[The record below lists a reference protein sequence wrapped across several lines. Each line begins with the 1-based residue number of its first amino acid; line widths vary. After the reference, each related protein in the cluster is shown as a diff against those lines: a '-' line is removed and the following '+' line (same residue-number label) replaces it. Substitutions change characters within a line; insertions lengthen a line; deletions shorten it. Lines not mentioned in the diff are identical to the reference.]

1 MAILS
6 AVETVTS
13 KIPSTIEAA
22 ALCKMA
28 DRGQITGGLLDGPL
42 AFDNAIDL
50 EAARI
55 KGIKSEVAGRAQIL
69 LVPDLEAGNMLAKNL
84 AYFAKA
90 DSAGIVLGARVPVV
104 LTSRA
109 DSARARMASCAV
121 ACALRTCQAPACAN
135 SCRVI
140 AMDTILVVNAGSSSV
155 KFQVF
160 SVEGEGKLQRQIKG
174 QMDGIGSRPRLR
186 ASGANGDPLADRA
199 YPIEAIPD
207 VPAAMGIAGEWLR
220 DELRITPMAVGHRVV
235 HGGPDYDRPV
245 LIDHGVVARLE
256 RFIALAP
263 LHQPHNLAPIRSIL
277 TNFPA
282 LPQVAC
288 FDTAFHRTH
297 DAVADYYAIP
307 HQLHAEGVRRYGFH
321 GLSYE
326 YVAKSLP
333 QIAPG
338 IAEGRVIVAHLGSG
352 ASMCA
357 LKKGH
362 SAESTMGFTALD
374 GLPMGTRPGQID
386 PGVVL
391 YLISEKGMSASNAQN
406 FLYRDCGLKG
416 LSGVSNDM
424 RELEASE
431 DPKAKLAI
439 DYFVYRIGLNAGML
453 AAALQGLD
461 AFVFTAGIGE
471 NSVRIRARIADQLAW
486 LGVTLDPAENSRHA
500 RLISRSDSRIPVY
513 VIPTDEELM
522 IAQHTLSLLLN
533 RPSSSTRHER
543 VS

>member
-1 MAILS
+1 
-6 AVETVTS
+6 
-13 KIPSTIEAA
+13 
-22 ALCKMA
+22 
-28 DRGQITGGLLDGPL
+28 
-42 AFDNAIDL
+42 
-50 EAARI
+50 
-55 KGIKSEVAGRAQIL
+55 
-69 LVPDLEAGNMLAKNL
+69 
-84 AYFAKA
+84 
-90 DSAGIVLGARVPVV
+90 
-104 LTSRA
+104 
-109 DSARARMASCAV
+109 
-121 ACALRTCQAPACAN
+121 
-135 SCRVI
+135 VI

-160 SVEGEGKLQRQIKG
+160 SVEGEAKLRRLIKG
-174 QMDGIGSRPRLR
+174 QIDGIGSRPRLR
-186 ASGANGDPLADRA
+186 ANGADSDPLADRV
-199 YPIEAIPD
+199 YPIESVPD
-207 VPAAMGIAGEWLR
+207 IPAAIRIASEWLR
-220 DELRITPMAVGHRVV
+220 DEVRITPMAVGHRVV

-256 RFIALAP
+256 RFVALAP
-263 LHQPHNLAPIRSIL
+263 LHQPHNLTPIRSL
-277 TNFPA
+277 LANFPT

-307 HQLHAEGVRRYGFH
+307 HELHAEGVRRYGFH

-326 YVAKSLP
+326 YVAKTLP
-333 QIAPG
+333 HVAPEIAT
-338 IAEGRVIVAHLGSG
+338 GRVIVAHLGSG

-357 LKKGH
+357 LKKGR

-391 YLISEKGMSASNAQN
+391 YLISEKGMSAANAQN

-416 LSGVSNDM
+416 LSGISNDM

-471 NSVRIRARIADQLAW
+471 NSVRIRARIVDQLAW
-486 LGVTLDPAENSRHA
+486 LGARLDPTENSRHA

-513 VIPTDEELM
+513 VIPTDEEMM
-522 IAQHTLSLLLN
+522 IAQHTSSLLSN
-533 RPSSSTRHER
+533 RPSSNPKHER